1 MFTIF
6 RKELTLFFSTLT
18 GYVSGGLFLVLS
30 ALFLWL
36 LPGWGNVFE
45 TNLASLS
52 PLFTM
57 SPWLFLVLVPA
68 VTMRMFA
75 EEQKEGTLELLLSRP
90 ISLWELVFGK
100 YLASVVLVLLMLLPT
115 VFFVLVLA
123 RYVAPASAID
133 LGATLGSYF
142 GLLFL
147 GAVYA
152 AIGLFAST
160 LTSNTVVAFLFGVL
174 IAVMVYVGFGELS
187 LLISGRGQYVLSWL
201 GIEEHYRS
209 IRRGVVDTRDLL
221 YFLSVIFLFLYGAV
235 QMLNRKKR

>member
-1 MFTIF
+1 MIAIF

-18 GYVSGGLFLVLS
+18 GYVSGGLFLLLS

-45 TNLASLS
+45 TNIASLT
-52 PLFTM
+52 PLFAM

-75 EEQKEGTLELLLSRP
+75 EEQREGTLELLASRP
-90 ISLWELVFGK
+90 VPIWGIVLGK
-100 YLASVVLVLLMLLPT
+100 YFASVVLVVLMLLPT
-115 VFFVLVLA
+115 VIFAFVLNE
-123 RYVAPASAID
+123 YVASASSLD

-142 GLLFL
+142 GLLLL

-152 AIGLFAST
+152 SIGLFAST
-160 LTSNTVVAFLFGVL
+160 LTSNSVVAFLLGVL
-174 IAVMVYVGFGELS
+174 ICVVVYVGFSEAA
-187 LLISGRGQYVLSWL
+187 LLFSGNAQYALSWL

-209 IRRGVVDTRDLL
+209 IRRGVVDTRDVL
-221 YFLSVIFLFLYGAV
+221 YFFSVVCLFLYFSV
-235 QMLNRKKR
+235 HTLKMRRR